1 MHSMDDPSLL
11 CGVVLF
17 FSGQHVA
24 LATCEP
30 LIARREVR
38 RLAITKERKQELV
51 AGYTDLLA
59 KTDGFIV
66 TEYRGLTVAK
76 LDDLR
81 DKLRAASGAYGIT
94 KNTLFSIA
102 LKQNG
107 WPVPEDLLVGPTA
120 VAFGNGNLPGVAKVV
135 QAFQKENADL
145 FIVKGGVISGSVF
158 KAKDLDAIAN
168 LPTLDEI
175 HAQLAGLIVQPAALL
190 AGVLSSATSQVVNVL
205 QAYLQDQEKPEASEG
220 TAA

>member
-1 MHSMDDPSLL
+1 
-11 CGVVLF
+11 
-17 FSGQHVA
+17 
-24 LATCEP
+24 
-30 LIARREVR
+30 
-38 RLAITKERKQELV
+38 LAITKERKEELV
-51 AGYTDLLA
+51 AAYADMLA

-81 DKLRAASGAYGIT
+81 DKLRAASGSYGIT

-107 WPVPEDLLVGPTA
+107 WVVPTELLVGPTA

-135 QAFQKENADL
+135 QTFQKENADL
-145 FIVKGGVISGSVF
+145 FIVKGGVVAGSIF
-158 KAKDLDAIAN
+158 KANDLEAVAN
-168 LPTLDEI
+168 LPTIDEL

-205 QAYLQDQEKPEASEG
+205 QAYLQDREKPEG